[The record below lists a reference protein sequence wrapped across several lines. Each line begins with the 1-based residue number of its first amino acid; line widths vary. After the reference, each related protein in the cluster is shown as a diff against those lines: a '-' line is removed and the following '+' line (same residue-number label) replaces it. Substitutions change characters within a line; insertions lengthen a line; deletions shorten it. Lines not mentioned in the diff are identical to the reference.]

1 MAPLNMFYENRW
13 RDAWI
18 IFAFFGEHYF
28 VGFTMSERLYCT
40 FSQGFNFISTMGTLI
55 IVRLIS
61 LLSLNV
67 TPAASRFLRYT
78 KR

>member
-28 VGFTMSERLYCT
+28 VGLSSKSDNCT
-40 FSQGFNFISTMGTLI
+40 FSQGFNFISTVGTLI
-55 IVRLIS
+55 MVRLVF

-67 TPAASRFLRYT
+67 TSAASRFLRYT